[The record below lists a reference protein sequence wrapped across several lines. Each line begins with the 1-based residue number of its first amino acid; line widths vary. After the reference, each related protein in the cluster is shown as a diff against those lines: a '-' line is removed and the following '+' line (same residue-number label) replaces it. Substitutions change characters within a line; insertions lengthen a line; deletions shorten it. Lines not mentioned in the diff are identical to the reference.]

1 LNTGTGSTKEIAK
14 AIGEKGKNAFVKS
27 AFIIASGGIKTD
39 GEKIVEGIKEAAG
52 ENATLFGGMGAS
64 DFKIMET
71 YVFTNKELSN
81 NAILA
86 FIVNQR
92 KVNVRG
98 YATGGSQ
105 PV

>member
-14 AIGEKGKNAFVKS
+14 AIGEKGRKIFKKP

-39 GEKIVEGIKEAAG
+39 GEKIVEGIQEAAG

-71 YVFTNKELSN
+71 YVFTGKEISDNGL
-81 NAILA
+81 LA
-86 FIVNQR
+86 LIVDEE
-92 KVNVRG
+92 KISVRG
-98 YATGGSQ
+98 YATGGS
-105 PV
+105 